1 MGDYIFVIMHPTL
14 SKGPIQWR
22 GGSSEK
28 QSKEHA
34 WSHRTWWSP
43 SVGDKWRPG
52 SVVLPLACRTGEDVT
67 PWLILKA
74 LPHQQE
80 KKFMAFQSAS

>member
-34 WSHRTWWSP
+34 WSHL
-43 SVGDKWRPG
+43 
-52 SVVLPLACRTGEDVT
+52 VVPECGGQVAAWVCGPPTGLQDG
-67 PWLILKA
+67 
-74 LPHQQE
+74 
-80 KKFMAFQSAS
+80 